1 MVCIFGFSFNHWG
14 WWYCINP
21 YGYIT
26 CANTHIFWLVNVFV
40 YYHSYCGIILGIT
53 AFNDLPREDF
63 SQIFVLSLAFVLL
76 LGLLSVGIWA
86 TIISMSIPV
95 LMLYTVGL
103 AVLAEL
109 MKLCYDGIMAIRAS
123 LRRSAYEQSP
133 YWNLESDK
141 GALLCDSN
149 IGANI
154 SQDKIEQLRHSGYF
168 KKGQNAL
175 SFMLKEQNNKLFTN
189 LVSQKNVTVDDIEKA
204 KIQYNDSMKV

>member
-1 MVCIFGFSFNHWG
+1 
-14 WWYCINP
+14 
-21 YGYIT
+21 
-26 CANTHIFWLVNVFV
+26 
-40 YYHSYCGIILGIT
+40 
-53 AFNDLPREDF
+53 
-63 SQIFVLSLAFVLL
+63 
-76 LGLLSVGIWA
+76 
-86 TIISMSIPV
+86 MSIPV
-95 LMLYTVGL
+95 LMLYCVGL

-168 KKGQNAL
+168 KKGQNVEL
-175 SFMLKEQNNKLFTN
+175 R
-189 LVSQKNVTVDDIEKA
+189 
-204 KIQYNDSMKV
+204 

>member
-1 MVCIFGFSFNHWG
+1 M
-14 WWYCINP
+14 
-21 YGYIT
+21 
-26 CANTHIFWLVNVFV
+26 
-40 YYHSYCGIILGIT
+40 GIT
-53 AFNDLPREDF
+53 NDLPREDF

-76 LGLLSVGIWA
+76 LGLLSVGIWGL

-95 LMLYTVGL
+95 LMLYCVGL

-175 SFMLKEQNNKLFTN
+175 SFMLKEQNNSCLRIW
-189 LVSQKNVTVDDIEKA
+189 LSKNVTVDDMKN
-204 KIQYNDSMKV
+204 KNPIQ